1 LTRALALLGR
11 LGKFG
16 GPGLVSCKK
25 EIASGL
31 RDLGQIW
38 ILTSSQF

>member
-1 LTRALALLGR
+1 LADWSKLGAA
-11 LGKFG
+11 
-16 GPGLVSCKK
+16 GLISCKK
-25 EIASGL
+25 EVASGL

>member
-1 LTRALALLGR
+1 LAGWGKLGV
-11 LGKFG
+11 
-16 GPGLVSCKK
+16 PGLISCKK